1 MDAIIA
7 RNIIELA
14 GAMMEEFESV
24 WTKINKIDPSQVNY
38 RIMKLYLIHIKE
50 QRNLIVKAISFDSHN
65 FPNLLTIR
73 KCFLQK
79 FIEFVPA
86 VQTYLIKFKE
96 FDIDQSKILRIMK
109 VIIL

>member
-50 QRNLIVKAISFDSHN
+50 QRNLIVKATSFDSYN
-65 FPNLLTIR
+65 CPNLLTIR

-96 FDIDQSKILRIMK
+96 FDIDVKM
-109 VIIL
+109 